1 MTDAL
6 VRSAGD
12 FLVDVA
18 QRMAPN
24 CAADA
29 LRTVLRS
36 ACAGRLNAR
45 GPDGKRA
52 SQLTST
58 GMPFEISLTGGRG
71 ARTPAV
77 RYGTEIIPPGRGNS
91 ARFIAQ
97 SAAIA
102 ELAAWLPVA
111 DKSVVETVDTFLEAI
126 YPLDLRQS
134 ARKPLWT
141 WLGVVHHVALPDQ
154 LAGLKVYGTPNASP
168 GAFER
173 LCRAWPGFE
182 GLFTLPND
190 EKYFAPI
197 FVAIE
202 IDGQGEVSQKV
213 YLRPRS
219 RDIALPMKLVRCFG
233 DPAWEVLTELVE
245 CGVDA
250 AGLHKNDFIT
260 CRARRGERTTF
271 TLSFYPRRGENLDE
285 LASELAA
292 RHHGTLD
299 AIDAM
304 THAAKATHAA
314 LTFSVLG
321 LGFSPEFGIDKY
333 TVYGTP
339 AWGLP
344 ERGMRLPA

>member
-18 QRMAPN
+18 QRMAPD
-24 CAADA
+24 CAADV
-29 LRTVLRS
+29 LRTALRS

-45 GPDGKRA
+45 GPDGRRA

-91 ARFIAQ
+91 ARFIAL
-97 SAAIA
+97 SAAIR
-102 ELAAWLPVA
+102 ELAALLPVA
-111 DKSVVETVDTFLEAI
+111 DRSVVETIETFLEAI
-126 YPLDLRQS
+126 YPLSLRQS

-141 WLGVVHHVALPDQ
+141 WLGVVHHAALPHR

-182 GLFTLPND
+182 EVLTLPDD

-202 IDGQGEVSQKV
+202 IDALGEVTEKA
-213 YLRPRS
+213 YLRPRC
-219 RDIALPMKLVRCFG
+219 RDVVLPMKLVRSFG
-233 DPAWEVLTELVE
+233 DPAWEVLRELVE

-250 AGLHKNDFIT
+250 AGLYKNDFIA
-260 CRARRGERTTF
+260 CRARRGDRTTF
-271 TLSFYPRRGENLDE
+271 TLSFCPRRGENIDE

-304 THAAKATHAA
+304 THAAKTTHATV
-314 LTFSVLG
+314 TFSVLG
-321 LGFSPEFGIDKY
+321 LGFSPESGIDKF

-339 AWGLP
+339 TWDLP
-344 ERGMRLPA
+344 ERGMRLPV